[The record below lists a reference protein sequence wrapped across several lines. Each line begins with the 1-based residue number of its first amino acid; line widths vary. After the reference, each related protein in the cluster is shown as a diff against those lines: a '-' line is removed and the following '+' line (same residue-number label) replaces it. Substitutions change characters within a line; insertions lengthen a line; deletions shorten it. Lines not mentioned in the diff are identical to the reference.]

1 MTQVAQPQVARPQ
14 VAGLQSERLQS
25 ERLRSERLR
34 DEQLR
39 LQATER
45 ELVRE
50 FGAALGEDRVRA
62 DVQAVAHH
70 YDDAPVRTFLAVL
83 VEREAR
89 ARLRGLSAGPST

>member
-1 MTQVAQPQVARPQ
+1 MTQALKPQ
-14 VAGLQSERLQS
+14 
-25 ERLRSERLR
+25 

-50 FGAALGEDRVRA
+50 FGPVLGEDRVRS
-62 DVQAVAHH
+62 DVRDVIHR
-70 YDDAPVRTFLAVL
+70 YDEAPVRTFLSVL

-89 ARLRGLSAGPST
+89 ARLRGLRTDTRT

>member
-1 MTQVAQPQVARPQ
+1 MTQTLPQ
-14 VAGLQSERLQS
+14 
-25 ERLRSERLR
+25 
-34 DEQLR
+34 DELLR

-50 FGAALGEDRVRA
+50 FGPVLGEDRVRA
-62 DVQAVAHH
+62 DLQDVVHL

-89 ARLRGLSAGPST
+89 ARLRSLSAGATA

>member
-1 MTQVAQPQVARPQ
+1 MTQVLKPQ
-14 VAGLQSERLQS
+14 
-25 ERLRSERLR
+25 

-50 FGAALGEDRVRA
+50 FGPVLGEDRVRS
-62 DVQAVAHH
+62 DVQDVVHR
-70 YDDAPVRTFLAVL
+70 YDEAPVRTFLSVL

-89 ARLRGLSAGPST
+89 ARLRSLRDGATA

>member
-1 MTQVAQPQVARPQ
+1 MTQVAEPTVAQ
-14 VAGLQSERLQS
+14 HQ
-25 ERLRSERLR
+25 

-50 FGAALGEDRVRA
+50 FGPLLGEDRVRS
-62 DVQAVAHH
+62 DVQDVVHH

-89 ARLRGLSAGPST
+89 ARLRRLSAAART

>member
-1 MTQVAQPQVARPQ
+1 MTQALKPQ
-14 VAGLQSERLQS
+14 
-25 ERLRSERLR
+25 

-39 LQATER
+39 LEATER

-50 FGAALGEDRVRA
+50 FGPVLGEDRVRS
-62 DVQAVAHH
+62 DVQDVVHL

-89 ARLRGLSAGPST
+89 ARLRSLSAGAPA

>member
-1 MTQVAQPQVARPQ
+1 MTQALKPQ
-14 VAGLQSERLQS
+14 
-25 ERLRSERLR
+25 

-39 LQATER
+39 LAATER

-50 FGAALGEDRVRA
+50 FGPVLGEDRVRS
-62 DVQAVAHH
+62 DVQDVVHL

-89 ARLRGLSAGPST
+89 ARLRSLSASAPD

>member
-1 MTQVAQPQVARPQ
+1 MTQVAQ
-14 VAGLQSERLQS
+14 ST
-25 ERLRSERLR
+25 

-50 FGAALGEDRVRA
+50 FGPVLGEERVRSGVQ
-62 DVQAVAHH
+62 DVVHL
-70 YDDAPVRTFLAVL
+70 YDDAPVRTFLSVL

-89 ARLRGLSAGPST
+89 ARLRGLSAGATP

>member
-1 MTQVAQPQVARPQ
+1 VTQALKSQ
-14 VAGLQSERLQS
+14 
-25 ERLRSERLR
+25 

-50 FGAALGEDRVRA
+50 FGPVVGEDRVRS
-62 DVQAVAHH
+62 DVQEIAHL
-70 YDDAPVRTFLAVL
+70 YDDAPVRTFLSVL

-89 ARLRGLSAGPST
+89 ARLRSLSAGTT

>member
-1 MTQVAQPQVARPQ
+1 MTQALKPQ
-14 VAGLQSERLQS
+14 
-25 ERLRSERLR
+25 

-39 LQATER
+39 LEATER

-50 FGAALGEDRVRA
+50 FGPVLGEDRVRSDLQ
-62 DVQAVAHH
+62 DVVHL

-89 ARLRGLSAGPST
+89 ARLRSLSAGAPA

>member
-1 MTQVAQPQVARPQ
+1 MTQVAKPQ
-14 VAGLQSERLQS
+14 
-25 ERLRSERLR
+25 
-34 DEQLR
+34 DELLR

-50 FGAALGEDRVRA
+50 FGPVLGEDRVRS
-62 DVQAVAHH
+62 DVRDVVHL

-89 ARLRGLSAGPST
+89 ARLRGLRAGART

>member
-1 MTQVAQPQVARPQ
+1 MTQVARPQ
-14 VAGLQSERLQS
+14 
-25 ERLRSERLR
+25 

-50 FGAALGEDRVRA
+50 FGPLLGEERVRSDLQ
-62 DVQAVAHH
+62 DVVHR
-70 YDDAPVRTFLAVL
+70 YDDAPVRSFLAVL

-89 ARLRGLSAGPST
+89 ARLRTSAGAR

>member
-1 MTQVAQPQVARPQ
+1 MTQALKPQ
-14 VAGLQSERLQS
+14 
-25 ERLRSERLR
+25 

-50 FGAALGEDRVRA
+50 FGPVLGEDRVRS
-62 DVQAVAHH
+62 DVQDVVHL
-70 YDDAPVRTFLAVL
+70 YDDAPVRTFLNVL

-89 ARLRGLSAGPST
+89 ERLRSLIVGTTP

>member
-1 MTQVAQPQVARPQ
+1 MTQVAGPQTAAVPSAVPQ
-14 VAGLQSERLQS
+14 
-25 ERLRSERLR
+25 

-39 LQATER
+39 LATTER

-50 FGAALGEDRVRA
+50 FGPLLGEDRVRA
-62 DVQAVAHH
+62 DLEDVVHH

-89 ARLRGLSAGPST
+89 ARLRSLSAASDR

>member
-1 MTQVAQPQVARPQ
+1 MTQTLPQ
-14 VAGLQSERLQS
+14 
-25 ERLRSERLR
+25 
-34 DEQLR
+34 DELLR

-50 FGAALGEDRVRA
+50 FGPVLGEDRVRA
-62 DVQAVAHH
+62 DLQDVVHL

-89 ARLRGLSAGPST
+89 ARLRSQSAGATA

>member
-1 MTQVAQPQVARPQ
+1 MTQVLKPQ
-14 VAGLQSERLQS
+14 
-25 ERLRSERLR
+25 

-50 FGAALGEDRVRA
+50 FGPVLGEDRVRS
-62 DVQAVAHH
+62 DVQDVVHR
-70 YDDAPVRTFLAVL
+70 YDDAPVRTFLSVL

-89 ARLRGLSAGPST
+89 ARLRGLSAGTTP

>member
-1 MTQVAQPQVARPQ
+1 MTQVLPQ
-14 VAGLQSERLQS
+14 
-25 ERLRSERLR
+25 

-50 FGAALGEDRVRA
+50 FGPVLGEDRVRS
-62 DVQAVAHH
+62 DVQDVVQR

-83 VEREAR
+83 VEREVR
-89 ARLRGLSAGPST
+89 ERLRGLSTGASR

>member
-1 MTQVAQPQVARPQ
+1 MTQVAEPQALHSQ
-14 VAGLQSERLQS
+14 
-25 ERLRSERLR
+25 

-50 FGAALGEDRVRA
+50 FGPVLGEERVRSDLQ
-62 DVQAVAHH
+62 DVVHH
-70 YDDAPVRTFLAVL
+70 YDDAPVRTFLTVL

-89 ARLRGLSAGPST
+89 ARLRSLSAAAGA

>member
-1 MTQVAQPQVARPQ
+1 MTQAVQPQ
-14 VAGLQSERLQS
+14 
-25 ERLRSERLR
+25 

-50 FGAALGEDRVRA
+50 FGPALGEDRVRS
-62 DVQAVAHH
+62 DVQDVVHR

-89 ARLRGLSAGPST
+89 ARLRSTSTGTAS